1 MRGRGHGGVAEVEDL
16 RRRPWSRRL
25 RHHLPAPATAPL
37 VPGPGSFQRRSSPS
51 GDRASAQAR
60 RRSGRR
66 GTGSA
71 RSLQIG
77 GMHSTRT
84 KGEYSPSGSNPTH
97 SVLNQTRDDEG
108 PTHSNPPRPG
118 NQTHA
123 PYARSIDIARSVRVH
138 HHRAPYVVMQPPRP
152 AHMAP
157 DDAAVRG
164 MEEGDHA
171 VALGYPL
178 IVGDGNG
185 RQQEPLGHPRHS
197 EPHPAPAPAPARRRV
212 HNSSPAPGDDCC
224 SPCWTCFLVSM
235 HDTSAFV
242 VAGLLHHRRSRPG
255 F

>member
-118 NQTHA
+118 NQTHDAVACLFPLQRLMLDRSTLLA
-123 PYARSIDIARSVRVH
+123 PSAFITTAHRTSSCNR
-138 HHRAPYVVMQPPRP
+138 RAPRIWPRTTPRSAAWRKATTRWPWATRSSSAMATGGSRSPSVIRVTASRIRLRLRHRHGVASTTPRRLRGTTAAPP
-152 AHMAP
+152 
-157 DDAAVRG
+157 VG
-164 MEEGDHA
+164 HA
-171 VALGYPL
+171 F
-178 IVGDGNG
+178 
-185 RQQEPLGHPRHS
+185 
-197 EPHPAPAPAPARRRV
+197 
-212 HNSSPAPGDDCC
+212 
-224 SPCWTCFLVSM
+224 W
-235 HDTSAFV
+235 
-242 VAGLLHHRRSRPG
+242 
-255 F
+255 